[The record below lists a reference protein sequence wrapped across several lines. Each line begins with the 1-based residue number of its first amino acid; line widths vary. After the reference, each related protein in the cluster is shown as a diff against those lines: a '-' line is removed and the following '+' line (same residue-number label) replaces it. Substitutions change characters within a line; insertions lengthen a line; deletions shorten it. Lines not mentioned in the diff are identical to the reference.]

1 MRFEI
6 KLLLK
11 KIYVAALLGVAYIG
25 LAYAQSVPSS
35 VISYGGSSAVTGSG
49 SCTGAFCTATAP
61 LAPNLGGTG
70 LNNSGATGF
79 PLWTAGVQSIISS
92 TGTGVVVRATSPSIA
107 TGLTLSFATGS
118 GARCLHVDNAGAVT
132 IATADCGTGT
142 PGGSTTQV
150 QYNNAGAFGGITGAT
165 TNGTTLTLAS
175 PALTGTVTGA
185 GTVPNAVLVNS
196 AVTLCGTSTSL
207 GGSLTAT
214 ACLDSL
220 GSTQGQI
227 LYRNATNWTI
237 LAPGSSGQL
246 LQSGGAAANP
256 SWITASGTGT
266 VTTLTSAPGI
276 LFSSGATC
284 TTTCTVSTSV
294 FQDARTTT
302 TEVVNASDG
311 GKIISASNASASAY
325 SIVQANTAGF
335 LAGFGTDLH
344 NINAGVVTLTAA
356 TSVFDNGL
364 TTLSLARGQ
373 DASIWSDSVNYHSIV
388 SVPVMATNTLLGNS
402 SGTTNYPTAQTVGTG
417 VLTAMSNAL
426 SGAGGVTSTIASGT
440 SAMGTA
446 AISSAT
452 CATVVTTSATNTATT
467 DTVLASFNGD
477 PTAVT
482 GYAPATTGML
492 TIIGYPTANNVNF
505 KVCNNTSASITPGA
519 ITLNWRILR

>member
-1 MRFEI
+1 MNN
-6 KLLLK
+6 LLRSLV
-11 KIYVAALLGVAYIG
+11 IAVGFALFGSAVF
-25 LAYAQSVPSS
+25 AQSVPSS

-107 TGLTLSFATGS
+107 TGLTLSFATGT

-132 IATADCGTGT
+132 IAAADCGTGGGT

-165 TNGTTLTLAS
+165 TNGTTLILAS

-227 LYRNATNWTI
+227 LYRNATTWVP

-256 SWITASGTGT
+256 SWTTASGTGT

-284 TTTCTVSTSV
+284 TTTCTISTSV
-294 FQDARTTT
+294 FN
-302 TEVVNASDG
+302 NAQTGTSYAIVTGDG
-311 GKIISASNASASAY
+311 GKIISSSNASAVGFTLS
-325 SIVQANTAGF
+325 QANQVGF
-335 LAGFGTDLH
+335 TAGFGTDVH
-344 NINAGVVTLTAA
+344 SIGTGCTTITAT
-356 TSVFDNGL
+356 TSVFDNNL
-364 TTLSLARGQ
+364 TNLALCKQ
-373 DASIWSDSVNYHSIV
+373 DASIWSDGTNYHSIV

-402 SGTTNYPTAQTVGTG
+402 SGTTNYPTAQPVGTG
-417 VLTAMSNAL
+417 VLTAMGNAL
-426 SGAGGVTSTIASGT
+426 SAAGGVTSTIASGT

-452 CATVVTTSATNTATT
+452 CATVVTTAATNTATT
-467 DTVLASFNGD
+467 DTLLASFNGD

-482 GYAPATTGML
+482 GYAPATAGML

-505 KVCNNTSASITPGA
+505 KVCNNTSSSITPGA